1 MASSYNVLSK
11 LNNKVHIPVQA
22 KLFKKLAK
30 LYVGQSRAVLNT
42 GELMKIYN
50 QQAMKYYKQEF
61 EPMMEMYKFRQ
72 SQNDAVNSQEKNLL
86 DRKENL
92 FKNKKDCAEWGY
104 QGSVEELVGRS
115 HKLYSD
121 RSMAFP
127 FMFTEETIKLQ
138 ESKERINFF
147 TNQLAEEIKRVG
159 RDNGELLVQHF
170 QVKSQMQVEYLDQQ
184 REIWQEFNNFF
195 DQDLDGFVTEEDDED
210 ALNLEGEDNKTWSHL
225 DDTSKTEANPL
236 MAGTDIQLH

>member
-1 MASSYNVLSK
+1 
-11 LNNKVHIPVQA
+11 
-22 KLFKKLAK
+22 
-30 LYVGQSRAVLNT
+30 
-42 GELMKIYN
+42 
-50 QQAMKYYKQEF
+50 
-61 EPMMEMYKFRQ
+61 
-72 SQNDAVNSQEKNLL
+72 
-86 DRKENL
+86 
-92 FKNKKDCAEWGY
+92 
-104 QGSVEELVGRS
+104 
-115 HKLYSD
+115 
-121 RSMAFP
+121 
-127 FMFTEETIKLQ
+127 MFTEETIKLQ

-210 ALNLEGEDNKTWSHL
+210 ALNLEGEENKTWSHL
-225 DDTSKTEANPL
+225 EDTSKTEANPL